1 VTPASHPLCNFIY
14 TVIKYGLKKGT
25 LMINPFKYA
34 PKGDKK
40 NSDYFNEYRIKIYE
54 RRQSSGL
61 NDLLGNLKAVV
72 VQVQTGDG
80 FAYLQEL
87 YAMMP
92 YRCDKQFISDTH
104 RIYILKNTPK
114 SPLFIIIEPLDP
126 NFEDDLARVNYMY
139 PNARQKPN
147 ARYVGEIFH
156 CEHLI
161 ETRKILES
169 HDFHFQDPTRI
180 KNKLFSNP
188 HLAFTRMS
196 DHTFNS
202 VGYSQHD
209 LSDLEHF
216 ELGQPF
222 SLTKAQQKALDAIDD
237 FSNTSGI
244 KPLMKG
250 IDHLA
255 TRILAGEREDA
266 ILEFLCLSNYYFW
279 GAYNIGDMNSST
291 NVNRVPHGHDIQSPA
306 KVFTANNTPF
316 MINSFEKLPMPT
328 ENFVR
333 NYGRRMHHIAIEI
346 ADGDHS
352 TTMKN
357 LDFVINTL
365 KKQTN
370 TSFLARVFGE
380 CKDAPDLK
388 QIFSKHSDF
397 SILITEYIERCHKF
411 DGFFTKQNVAALT
424 EAAGLDEAV
433 QQHPTQHGVV
443 GD

>member
-1 VTPASHPLCNFIY
+1 MIDPLTY
-14 TVIKYGLKKGT
+14 
-25 LMINPFKYA
+25 P

-54 RRQSSGL
+54 RRQTSGL
-61 NDLLGNLKAVV
+61 NDLIGNMKAII
-72 VQVQTGDG
+72 VQVQTGDA
-80 FAYLQEL
+80 FLYLQEL

-92 YRCDKQFISDTH
+92 YRYYKSFLSDTH
-104 RIYILKNTPK
+104 RIYILKNTKK
-114 SPLFIIIEPLDP
+114 SPLFIVMEPLDP
-126 NFEDDLARVNYMY
+126 NFEDDLARINCMY
-139 PNARQKPN
+139 PNAREKCN

-156 CEHLI
+156 CEDLAA
-161 ETRKILES
+161 TKNILKS
-169 HDFHFQDPTRI
+169 HDFRFQDPNRI
-180 KNKLFSNP
+180 KNHFFSNP
-188 HLAFTRMS
+188 YLAFTRMS

-202 VGYSQHD
+202 IGYSHHD
-209 LSDLEHF
+209 LFDIEYF
-216 ELGQPF
+216 NLGQPF
-222 SLTKAQQKALDAIDD
+222 SLTQKQLDILNAIDD
-237 FSNTSGI
+237 FSKESGI

-291 NVNRVPHGHDIQSPA
+291 NVNRAPHGHDIQSPA

-352 TTMKN
+352 STMKN
-357 LDFVINTL
+357 LDFVIGVL
-365 KKQTN
+365 KNKM
-370 TSFLARVFGE
+370 SIGFLANVFGE
-380 CKDAPDLK
+380 CKDEPDLK
-388 QIFSKHSDF
+388 QIFSKHSSL
-397 SILITEYIERCHKF
+397 SILITEYVERCHKF

-424 EAAGLDEAV
+424 EAAGLDEEV
-433 QQHPTQHGVV
+433 KQHHLQKGIV

>member
-1 VTPASHPLCNFIY
+1 
-14 TVIKYGLKKGT
+14 
-25 LMINPFKYA
+25 MIDCFKYP

-40 NSDYFNEYRIKIYE
+40 NSDYFNEYRLKIYE
-54 RRQSSGL
+54 RRKTSGL
-61 NDLLGNLKAVV
+61 DALIGDMKAIV

-80 FAYLQEL
+80 LLYLQEI

-92 YRCDKQFISDTH
+92 YRYHKSFISDTH
-104 RIYILKNTPK
+104 RIYILKNTK
-114 SPLFIIIEPLDP
+114 HAPLFIVMEPLDP
-126 NFEDDLARVNYMY
+126 QFEDDIARINAMY
-139 PNARQKPN
+139 PNAREKYN

-156 CEHLI
+156 CEDLK

-169 HDFHFQDPTRI
+169 HDFHFQDPNRI

-188 HLAFTRMS
+188 YLAFTRIS

-202 VGYSQHD
+202 IGYSQHD
-209 LSDLEHF
+209 LSDIEAF
-216 ELGQPF
+216 DLGQPF
-222 SLTKAQQKALDAIDD
+222 TLTKAEQASLDKVDA
-237 FSNTSGI
+237 FSRETGI

-279 GAYNIGDMNSST
+279 GAYNIDDMNSST
-291 NVNRVPHGHDIQSPA
+291 NVNRVPHGKDITSPA

-316 MINSFEKLPMPT
+316 MVNSFEKRPMPT

-346 ADGDHS
+346 KDGDHTS
-352 TTMKN
+352 KTKN
-357 LDFVINTL
+357 LDFVIDVL
-365 KKQTN
+365 KNKMDID
-370 TSFLARVFGE
+370 FLARVFGE
-380 CKDAPDLK
+380 CKDEPDLK
-388 QIFSKHSDF
+388 QIFSKHSAL
-397 SILITEYIERCHKF
+397 SLLITEYVERCHHF

-424 EAAGLDEAV
+424 EAAGLDEELK
-433 QQHPTQHGVV
+433 QHELHKGIV